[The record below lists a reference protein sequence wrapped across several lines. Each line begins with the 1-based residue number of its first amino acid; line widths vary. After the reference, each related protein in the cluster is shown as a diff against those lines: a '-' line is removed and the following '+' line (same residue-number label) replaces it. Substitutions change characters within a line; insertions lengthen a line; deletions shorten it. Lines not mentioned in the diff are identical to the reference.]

1 MGERGNRATVSAG
14 RPSGAALLRLG
25 VVCGHP
31 LASVATESKSTLLRI
46 GCRDDTSPQ
55 NGSCR
60 GTWSSC
66 AGTSLEWRNLK
77 FLCGNVSGMEEPEVP
92 VRERLWN
99 ERATANSR

>member
-46 GCRDDTSPQ
+46 GSRVTRHP
-55 NGSCR
+55 
-60 GTWSSC
+60 
-66 AGTSLEWRNLK
+66 SLG
-77 FLCGNVSGMEEPEVP
+77 CC
-92 VRERLWN
+92 
-99 ERATANSR
+99 RATWVPI